1 MQGFFI
7 TGTDTNVGKTLV
19 SSVLMLHFP
28 FVYWKPI
35 QSGNDLDIDY
45 VKKKTNLGAERF
57 IKTIYQFKD
66 PIAPHIAA
74 KRLSIEMNL
83 DDIFPQDLNNL
94 SNKGVIIEGA
104 GGLFV
109 PINKKYFIIDLIK
122 KISLPVILVCRSS
135 LGTINHTLLSV
146 NALRSRNIF
155 ICGLVINGDKNQDNK
170 DALQEYCDVPII
182 AEIDNLDVVS
192 RENLCKI
199 PIRLDL
205 LNQYLKL

>member
-1 MQGFFI
+1 M
-7 TGTDTNVGKTLV
+7 
-19 SSVLMLHFP
+19 
-28 FVYWKPI
+28 
-35 QSGNDLDIDY
+35 
-45 VKKKTNLGAERF
+45 
-57 IKTIYQFKD
+57 
-66 PIAPHIAA
+66 
-74 KRLSIEMNL
+74 
-83 DDIFPQDLNNL
+83 
-94 SNKGVIIEGA
+94 
-104 GGLFV
+104 
-109 PINKKYFIIDLIK
+109 
-122 KISLPVILVCRSS
+122 ILVCRSS